1 MLQTTGSSCTC
12 VILPSIEYTILYRIL
27 SEEPMLIPI
36 LRCFFHD
43 PPTSFHLLFLLP
55 RTCYFFSALLML
67 PSLSN
72 FLLHRTYAFLTT
84 FLFQSSFRLTPTMEY
99 TVLLEVA
106 RENIIYF
113 RSHTFTCIFDSQL
126 SRLGPEFWINLYNAL
141 IMHANVVVGNAKTPE
156 ERGEYNL
163 LPSEILAVGFD

>member
-1 MLQTTGSSCTC
+1 MLIHIRCCIEFEVKNPSFAASSMILLLLSTC
-12 VILPSIEYTILYRIL
+12 SFFSLVPVTSSQRFSCFLLSLTSSFIARMPSSRPSFFNLPS
-27 SEEPMLIPI
+27 ML
-36 LRCFFHD
+36 LRPWNIRFFI
-43 PPTSFHLLFLLP
+43 
-55 RTCYFFSALLML
+55 
-67 PSLSN
+67 
-72 FLLHRTYAFLTT
+72 
-84 FLFQSSFRLTPTMEY
+84 
-99 TVLLEVA
+99 EVA

-113 RSHTFTCIFDSQL
+113 RSYIFTCVFDSQL